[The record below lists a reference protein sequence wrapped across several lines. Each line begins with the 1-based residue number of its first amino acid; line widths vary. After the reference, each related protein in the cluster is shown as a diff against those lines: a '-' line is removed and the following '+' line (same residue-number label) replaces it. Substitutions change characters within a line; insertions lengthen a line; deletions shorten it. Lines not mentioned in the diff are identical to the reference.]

1 MNPRSH
7 TRLPTQLT
15 NAILRTHVHT
25 YIQSSIQPSA
35 WCGLTIDRS
44 RRVQSTV
51 VASAMYRAASA
62 GMGVCCSAVG
72 SLWLLLCYASRSSIS
87 IPANRTWAYRY
98 WTPTGLLLD
107 SCWASVGL
115 GPTTGLGP
123 QQCLVSGHSERP
135 AAIAPVSRTGVRIVS
150 GNYSRDTEY

>member
-1 MNPRSH
+1 M
-7 TRLPTQLT
+7 
-15 NAILRTHVHT
+15 
-25 YIQSSIQPSA
+25 
-35 WCGLTIDRS
+35 
-44 RRVQSTV
+44 
-51 VASAMYRAASA
+51 
-62 GMGVCCSAVG
+62 SAV
-72 SLWLLLCYASRSSIS
+72 LLSVLYGCYSATQAGLPS
-87 IPANRTWAYRY
+87 PYQQTGLGP
-98 WTPTGLLLD
+98 TDTGLLLD